1 MSAKHDT
8 SNTISSMAST
18 GIPLRDST
26 DSYGSVSR
34 FNHWLG
40 TALVLTL
47 LGIGLYFE
55 DMPRGDEKIYWLK
68 LHIAIGSLA
77 LVPLA
82 FRVLWRSIGRN
93 PGAFEQALLLQRVTQ
108 FIHIVLLLGITVLI
122 ISGPLAVWT
131 GGRPIEVFSL
141 FSIPSPMGKMET
153 LHEALE
159 TVHVITT
166 KIVLVA
172 IILHVAGVI
181 KHLLF
186 ERERLTS
193 RMIGRKTS

>member
-1 MSAKHDT
+1 MPAQHDT
-8 SNTISSMAST
+8 TRTT
-18 GIPLRDST
+18 GSRTGAGTSLRDST
-26 DSYGSVSR
+26 DRYGSVSR

-68 LHIAIGSLA
+68 LHIAIGALA
-77 LVPLA
+77 FAPLA
-82 FRVLWRSIGRN
+82 FRVLWRPIGRS
-93 PGAFEQALLLQRVTQ
+93 PEAFVQGLLLQRLTQ
-108 FIHIVLLLGITVLI
+108 FIHVVLLLGITVLI
-122 ISGPLAVWT
+122 ISGPLAVWS
-131 GGRPIEVFSL
+131 GGRAIEVFNL

-159 TVHVITT
+159 TVHVITS
-166 KIVLVA
+166 KVVLVA
-172 IILHVAGVI
+172 IILHVAGVF

-186 ERERLTS
+186 DRERLTG
-193 RMIGRKTS
+193 RMIGRKIK